1 MAGSPAESLLFHR
14 RAVRQRDD
22 AANTLYAGL
31 FVETEPI
38 YGRPCRHRPCG
49 LQYAPAQREQANGF
63 DGPASPE
70 ADMAGISGYLG
81 TLYLISHIKRSLSAL
96 AGGFFFFDGAA
107 PPLSRLT
114 PTAPLK
120 GSLFSPC
127 LPLRGGAANGGGEV
141 ATQFCWDGSR
151 NGVRSIF
158 FSIRTKSP

>member
-1 MAGSPAESLLFHR
+1 MAGSLTKPLLLHC
-14 RAVRQRDD
+14 RAVQPGDD
-22 AANTLYAGL
+22 ATAAVHAGL

-70 ADMAGISGYLG
+70 AGMADISGYLG
-81 TLYLISHIKRSLSAL
+81 TLCHISYIKRSLSAL

-107 PPLSRLT
+107 PTLSRLT

>member
-81 TLYLISHIKRSLSAL
+81 TLYLISHIKRSLSAPAEGL
-96 AGGFFFFDGAA
+96 FLFEGCGHTSQSAS
-107 PPLSRLT
+107 L
-114 PTAPLK
+114 TAPLK
-120 GSLFSPC
+120 GSLRTPVP
-127 LPLRGGAANGGGEV
+127 PLEGRWHGAAVTERWRRPFTF
-141 ATQFCWDGSR
+141 A
-151 NGVRSIF
+151 
-158 FSIRTKSP
+158 KP

>member
-38 YGRPCRHRPCG
+38 YGRPCGHRPCG

-70 ADMAGISGYLG
+70 AGMAGISGYLG
-81 TLYLISHIKRSLSAL
+81 TLCHISYIKRSLSAL
-96 AGGFFFFDGAA
+96 AGGFFFFNGAA

-120 GSLFSPC
+120 GSLRTS
-127 LPLRGGAANGGGEV
+127 LPPLEGRWHGVSRDGEV
-141 ATQFCWDGSR
+141 THLRYSLKSVTLDTTQ
-151 NGVRSIF
+151 
-158 FSIRTKSP
+158 

>member
-127 LPLRGGAANGGGEV
+127 LPLRGGAANGGG
-141 ATQFCWDGSR
+141 
-151 NGVRSIF
+151 GVGFRPGAQIAQETRKVIEF
-158 FSIRTKSP
+158 L